1 MERRKFV
8 VGLGALA
15 SGSAA
20 AVGTG
25 AFTSVE
31 ANRTVNVN
39 VADDTNAYV
48 GLRATSDP
56 NGQFASGSGSDEMIV
71 DFDDSDNGGSGV
83 NPDAET
89 VFEEVFQIENQ
100 GTQNV
105 EVDLSSSGSP
115 SITIQD
121 PGDLDVDGISGD
133 GVAAALSTDEDSDG
147 NTDTDGTVELGEGEK
162 VDVDFAVDSGTSDFS
177 GLTLT
182 VEADAV

>member
-1 MERRKFV
+1 MERRKFIATM
-8 VGLGALA
+8 GSIAAGGAA
-15 SGSAA
+15 T
-20 AVGTG
+20 VGTG

-56 NGQFASGSGSDEMIV
+56 NGQFASGSSSDEITI
-71 DFDDSDNGGSGV
+71 DFDSSGSPGSGSGV
-83 NPDAET
+83 NPNAET

-105 EVDLSSSGSP
+105 EVDLSSSSSP

-121 PGDLDVDGISGD
+121 PGDIDVDGISGD
-133 GVAAALSTDEDSDG
+133 GVAAALSTDDG
-147 NTDTDGTVELGEGEK
+147 DTDGTVELDEGEK
-162 VDVDFAVDSGTSDFS
+162 VDVDFAVDSGTSDLS

>member
-1 MERRKFV
+1 M
-8 VGLGALA
+8 GSIAAGGAA
-15 SGSAA
+15 T
-20 AVGTG
+20 VGTG

-56 NGQFASGSGSDEMIV
+56 NGQFASGSSSDEITI
-71 DFDDSDNGGSGV
+71 DFDSSGNTGSGV
-83 NPDAET
+83 NPNAET

-105 EVDLSSSGSP
+105 EVDLSSSG
-115 SITIQD
+115 ITIQD
-121 PGDLDVDGISGD
+121 PGGIDVDAISGD
-133 GVAAALSTDEDSDG
+133 GVAAALSTNDG
-147 NTDTDGTVELGEGEK
+147 DTDGTVELDEGEK